1 MLADQLVGK
10 FQFFLR
16 QADLEIFCI
25 AKFFYGKHFLKELQG
40 NAVECSVE
48 KRRGVFFYI
57 LDLQPFSDLVG
68 CFICKGQNDHIFQ
81 GDFFLLVKITDLFDK
96 NRCFSAS
103 YVCADQAGIMFIQN
117 RCFLIIIQFHMFH
130 PFSECDICASFFHV
144 LAYLSV
150 SLYL

>member
-57 LDLQPFSDLVG
+57 LDLQPVFD
-68 CFICKGQNDHIFQ
+68 IFQ
-81 GDFFLLVKITDLFDK
+81 GDFFLLVKITDLFDE
-96 NRCFSAS
+96 NRCLSAS
-103 YVCADQAGIMFIQN
+103 YICTDQTGVMFIQN
-117 RCFLIIIQFHMFH
+117 SFFLIIIQFHMFH
-130 PFSECDICASFFHV
+130 PFSECDIFASFF
-144 LAYLSV
+144 LFSAYLPA
-150 SLYL
+150 SLHL